1 MAKLSKEE
9 LDQIKKLEQKINKI
23 QNKFASLKIKQEN
36 RLRKIKD
43 SYFSKIK
50 EIDEKIKNAER
61 YRVKGNP
68 KANANLDAFIAKLNQ
83 SKREASI
90 AFEELEGKVKAGF
103 FRATKNLARM
113 QQDSLNKIKNI
124 KNPDLLKKAYKAF
137 QKIPYKKT
145 AAGVT
150 VGAGALVAATA
161 LKRYSNLEKQRAARL
176 KKAK

>member
-68 KANANLDAFIAKLNQ
+68 KANASWIF
-83 SKREASI
+83 
-90 AFEELEGKVKAGF
+90 
-103 FRATKNLARM
+103 
-113 QQDSLNKIKNI
+113 
-124 KNPDLLKKAYKAF
+124 
-137 QKIPYKKT
+137 
-145 AAGVT
+145 
-150 VGAGALVAATA
+150 
-161 LKRYSNLEKQRAARL
+161 
-176 KKAK
+176 